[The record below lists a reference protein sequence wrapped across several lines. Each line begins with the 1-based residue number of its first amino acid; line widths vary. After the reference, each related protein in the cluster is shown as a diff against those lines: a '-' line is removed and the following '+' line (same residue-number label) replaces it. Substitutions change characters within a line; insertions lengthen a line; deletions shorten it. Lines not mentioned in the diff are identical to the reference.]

1 MVYNPNQEGIDGVR
15 TATGNLLP
23 ADYTDAN
30 ITKKLSSAYGK
41 IQFVAKRL
49 TSNPF
54 ASGTAEADYAA
65 QIELN
70 LAAMWAL
77 KPYGP
82 EFLDK
87 IKELSAEVKD
97 DLTILAGGIT
107 VTDEDIDIEEI
118 IERTEFKSWIK
129 NTTLRPPNRMNIT
142 NTRVESNF

>member
-1 MVYNPNQEGIDGVR
+1 MVYNPNQEGIDAVR
-15 TATGNLLP
+15 TAVGNLLP
-23 ADYTDAN
+23 ADYTDTN
-30 ITKKLSSAYGK
+30 IAKKLSSAYGK

-54 ASGTAEADYAA
+54 TAGTAEADYAA

-77 KPYGP
+77 KAYGP

-87 IKELSAEVKD
+87 IKELEVEVKD
-97 DLTILAGGIT
+97 DLLTLAGGIT
-107 VTDEDIDIEEI
+107 VTEEDIDIEEV
-118 IERTEFKSWIK
+118 IERTDFKSWNK
-129 NTTLRPPNRMNIT
+129 NTTLKPPNRMLIT